1 MNRSRVIASAL
12 STLLT
17 FALITAVDPRAALA
31 QPAGSSAPAQADSP
45 EAATP
50 QDLAKK
56 LVNPLTDM
64 VSVPLQ
70 FNWMNNVGPEKELRN
85 VVYFQPVVPMSISKS
100 WNLVGRWMM
109 PYISQPSTYGGSSG
123 LGDVMAQAFF
133 APKLKGTFSWGVGP
147 MVSLPISSDFTLGY
161 GQWAAGPTGAVMK
174 QSGGMTYGLLMNN
187 IWSFA
192 KTGTADRPGI
202 NMGYIQPVIAHTSRN
217 GVTVSLSTE
226 TIVNWKANTDDRWS
240 VPITTAVSKIVKFG
254 MYPMSVQLGGGYYV
268 VRPENG
274 PNWQLRTT
282 FTLLMPRR

>member
-1 MNRSRVIASAL
+1 MNRSRFITSAL
-12 STLLT
+12 SPLLT
-17 FALITAVDPRAALA
+17 IALITAVDSRAALA
-31 QPAGSSAPAQADSP
+31 QPAQADSP
-45 EAATP
+45 EPATSR
-50 QDLAKK
+50 DLAKK

-70 FNWMNNVGPEKELRN
+70 FNWMNNVGPEKEMRN
-85 VVYFQPVVPMSISKS
+85 VVYFQPVVPMSISES

-109 PYISQPSTYGGSSG
+109 PYISQPATYGGSSG

-147 MVSLPISSDFTLGY
+147 MLTLPISSNRTLGY

-202 NMGYIQPVIAHTSRN
+202 NMGYIQPVIAHTSRS
-217 GVTVSLSTE
+217 GVTVMLSTE
-226 TIVNWKANTDDRWS
+226 TIVDWKAANKDDRWS

-282 FTLLMPRR
+282 FTLLMPKR